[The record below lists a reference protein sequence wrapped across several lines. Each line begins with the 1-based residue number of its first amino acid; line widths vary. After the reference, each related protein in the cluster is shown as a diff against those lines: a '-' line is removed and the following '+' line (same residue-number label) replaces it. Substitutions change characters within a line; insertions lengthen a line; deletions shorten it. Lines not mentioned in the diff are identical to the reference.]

1 MNEPNPSRNF
11 DLIRHTLG
19 KPWREYSFTIG
30 EGALE
35 LVVNLF
41 AMILVERRYAQ
52 QGLGIYSYLL
62 ALFLIGGHVVEFGLC
77 RYVERETALHQRER
91 SKQKEVLS
99 NAHQAIFLLGL
110 LFAVFC
116 FLSAAYDAAHT
127 RVQENLAAY
136 VIVGLAVPLRNLT
149 RMRLAVLHGHGQHE
163 RVARF
168 KTTKRFIFIGAI
180 FLLSTIGVA
189 PSFLVLAFLITEFSL
204 MVLTARKSSLPPIRN
219 TFTDLNRLRSTLRE
233 GYMLLFTEDFFD
245 IILYVDLLILGIF
258 LPAWDLGVYAE
269 ATVLARFFLLVPM
282 SIRPIFRRK
291 YCTFVA
297 EKQYNTAATM
307 VHKSAA
313 TLFFLHSLLALY
325 LLLYFP
331 EILHLLFRTHGE
343 ELLSYRIFT
352 VLIPGLL
359 FCGSVAASEPL
370 YEAAGRLGSLRKLV
384 VSVSL
389 INLVLNFYLI
399 PFARFFGA
407 ATATTIST
415 LVYFFLFG
423 SRLEKHYRIRKG
435 SYVLAGGAVYL
446 TFLLVGKLNIGV
458 TITFFLIPLLL
469 FSLFLSIGFFHYEP
483 LSPQSSS
490 GADKTE

>member
-1 MNEPNPSRNF
+1 MNEPNQSQSF
-11 DLIRHTLG
+11 DLTRLTGG
-19 KPWREYSFTIG
+19 KPWREFSFTIG

-62 ALFLIGGHVVEFGLC
+62 ALFLIGGHLVEFGLC
-77 RYVERETALHQRER
+77 RYVERETALHQNEPT
-91 SKQKEVLS
+91 KQKEVLS

-127 RVQENLAAY
+127 RIQENLVAY

-149 RMRLAVLHGHGQHE
+149 RLRLAVLHGLGHHAQ
-163 RVARF
+163 VARF
-168 KTTKRFIFIGAI
+168 KTMKRFIFIGAI
-180 FLLSTIGVA
+180 FFLSAIGVA
-189 PSFLVLAFLITEFSL
+189 PSLLVSAFLITESSL
-204 MVLTARKSSLPPIRN
+204 MFLTARKSPLPAFRN
-219 TFTDLNRLRSTLRE
+219 PFVDLHRLRLTLRE
-233 GYMLLFTEDFFD
+233 GYKLIFTEDFLET
-245 IILYVDLLILGIF
+245 ILYVDLLILGIF
-258 LPAWDLGVYAE
+258 VPAWDLGVYAE
-269 ATVLARFFLLVPM
+269 ATVLARFFLLAPM

-297 EKQYNTAATM
+297 EEQYTQAATM

-313 TLFFLHSLLALY
+313 TLFFLHSLLAVY

-331 EILHLLFRTHGE
+331 QILHLFFRTQGE

-359 FCGSVAASEPL
+359 FCGCVAASEPI
-370 YEAAGRLGSLRKLV
+370 YEAEGRLGSLRTLV
-384 VSVSL
+384 VSVAF
-389 INLVLNFYLI
+389 INLALNFYLV
-399 PFARFFGA
+399 PFAKFFGA

-415 LVYFFLFG
+415 MAYFFLFAN
-423 SRLEKHYRIRKG
+423 SLEKPYRIRKG
-435 SYVLAGGAVYL
+435 LFLLAGGAVYL
-446 TFLLVGKLNIGV
+446 TSILVGELKLGV
-458 TITFFLIPLLL
+458 AVNFFLVPLLL

-483 LSPQSSS
+483 FSPQSSLE
-490 GADKTE
+490 ANKT